1 MNQNDTAPKAG
12 AKQWWGLAVLVTPS
26 TLLFMML
33 TILFLAAPSMA
44 ADLNPTST
52 QLLWILDIYGF
63 VMAGFLVA
71 MGVLGDRVGKRLL
84 MVIGAI
90 LFAAVSIAAALTTSP
105 ELMIV
110 WRAVLGLAAAMM
122 VPATIGLIFVLFADR
137 SEEHTSELQ

>member
-1 MNQNDTAPKAG
+1 MSDTSTPAPMAG
-12 AKQWWGLAVLVTPS
+12 AKQWWGLAILVIPS

-33 TILFLAAPSMA
+33 TILFLAAPNLA

-90 LFAAVSIAAALTTSP
+90 VFAVISVVASLTTCLLYTSP
-105 ELMIV
+105 SP
-110 WRAVLGLAAAMM
+110 R
-122 VPATIGLIFVLFADR
+122 DR
-137 SEEHTSELQ
+137 G